1 MESDRHLPVPTPQ
14 GCDRRNLK
22 TEKRNSKSETRNPSN
37 DARAASLDF
46 GVSSCHLF
54 PLGASLSFATLRR
67 CLSRLRRDSHRTLA
81 ASCLGLGAYCLLL
94 FAGACGYHV
103 AGRGA
108 LLPPDVKTIAVP
120 AFKNQSPTFRI
131 EQQLTS
137 AVTREFLERTRFR
150 VTPNPDGADALLKGT
165 VKDVRAGVITFDL
178 NTGRATSMQV
188 QVTADVRLEDLH
200 SHKVL
205 FSNANYLF
213 REQYQ
218 VSQSP
223 STLFEEDKP
232 ALDRLSRDLA
242 RTLVTDLLENF

>member
-1 MESDRHLPVPTPQ
+1 
-14 GCDRRNLK
+14 
-22 TEKRNSKSETRNPSN
+22 
-37 DARAASLDF
+37 
-46 GVSSCHLF
+46 
-54 PLGASLSFATLRR
+54 
-67 CLSRLRRDSHRTLA
+67 
-81 ASCLGLGAYCLLL
+81 LLL

-205 FSNANYLF
+205 FSNANYIF